1 MGYEEIERNKM
12 IAQAKTNKQNC
23 CGCGACAQ
31 ACPVGCIT
39 MTADGEGF
47 LYPQVDA
54 ACCVDCGACS
64 RACPII
70 NRGEKPSALP
80 AVYAAIGK
88 DEEARRTSSSGGVFS
103 LLAEHILAKGGAVFG
118 AAFAEDWSV
127 HHIMIDSAETLPL
140 LKGSKYLQSRI
151 EDTYRQAEAVLRS
164 GRPVLFTGTG
174 CQIAGLKSYLKKDYE
189 NLYTTDVFCHGV
201 PSPKVWEKYL
211 QTQKD
216 VYNDKINDIQFRY
229 KNPSWHEYSV
239 RLAFENG
246 QEYCKIHGEDIY
258 IKLFLSEICLRP
270 SCYDCKFRESRSGAD
285 LTIGDAWGVEEWMPD
300 MDDNKGTSVVVANTE
315 KGRALWEAICP
326 AMHSRQ
332 GDAETILGCNAMY
345 YTSVK
350 PHPNRAR
357 FFEAFQ
363 NGASMDELVALCK
376 KPLWRR
382 CLSFGKRCMKKVLK
396 LCGVIR

>member
-1 MGYEEIERNKM
+1 M
-12 IAQAKTNKQNC
+12 INITNKQNC

-54 ACCVDCGACS
+54 SRCVDCGACT

-70 NRGEKPSALP
+70 NCGEKLCELP
-80 AVYAAIGK
+80 VVYACISK
-88 DEEARRTSSSGGVFS
+88 DEEARLTSSSGGVFS
-103 LLAEHILAKGGAVFG
+103 LLAEYILAKRGAVFG

-127 HHIMIDSAETLPL
+127 HHIMIDSAEALPL

-151 EDTYRQAEAVLRS
+151 EDTYRQAEAVLKS

-174 CQIAGLKSYLKKDYE
+174 CQIAGLKTYLKKDYDH
-189 NLYTTDVFCHGV
+189 LYTTDVFCHGV

-211 QTQKD
+211 QTQKEA
-216 VYNDKINDIQFRY
+216 YNDKIGQVYFRN
-229 KNPSWHEYSV
+229 KTFGWHNFSMMLRFEDGHIYEKAH
-239 RLAFENG
+239 REDAFM
-246 QEYCKIHGEDIY
+246 KV
-258 IKLFLSEICLRP
+258 FLDNLCLRP

-300 MDDNKGTSVVVANTE
+300 MDDNKGTSIVVVNTE
-315 KGRALWEAICP
+315 KGSVLWETICP
-326 AMHSRQ
+326 AMQYRQ
-332 GDAETILGCNAMY
+332 GDAKTILDRNPVY

-350 PHPNRAR
+350 PHPNRAK
-357 FFEAFQ
+357 FFDAFQ

-382 CLSFGKRCMKKVLK
+382 CLSFGKRCVKKVLK
-396 LCGVIR
+396 LCGIIR